1 MRPVAERSRSHVI
14 NHINAK
20 KGAFG
25 MIRKFIARQS
35 RHFTPV
41 LAVSALI
48 VILSS
53 ALCPSGSL
61 RAAEKRSLSGEVSGG
76 LSGGEYSVKTVLT
89 VPAGDTLSI
98 GAGAV
103 LYFEQLTGIDVR
115 GVLSVSGAL
124 GLPVVMTS
132 CGDTAG
138 AAQAFD
144 WNGVMTFGPDAAVFM
159 RYAVIGNSVYGVNI
173 GDTLSSVDLR
183 DVTFKNNGYAPLV
196 RGGEMVPVAADAP
209 VNVAWNITDAPP
221 PPTVKTAK
229 SPRKVGAKF
238 IVNVS
243 ALGVAAAGMTA
254 CYIGL
259 SNTSVYYKHY
269 VPEGNDGKL
278 SEYYEDKIRKNMTVS
293 ALGAIAAGVGLSCI
307 GVTLFF

>member
-1 MRPVAERSRSHVI
+1 
-14 NHINAK
+14 
-20 KGAFG
+20 
-25 MIRKFIARQS
+25 
-35 RHFTPV
+35 
-41 LAVSALI
+41 
-48 VILSS
+48 
-53 ALCPSGSL
+53 
-61 RAAEKRSLSGEVSGG
+61 
-76 LSGGEYSVKTVLT
+76 
-89 VPAGDTLSI
+89 
-98 GAGAV
+98 
-103 LYFEQLTGIDVR
+103 
-115 GVLSVSGAL
+115 
-124 GLPVVMTS
+124 
-132 CGDTAG
+132 
-138 AAQAFD
+138 
-144 WNGVMTFGPDAAVFM
+144 MTFGPDAAVFM

-183 DVTFKNNGYAPLV
+183 DVAFKNNGYAPLV

-209 VNVAWNITDAPP
+209 VNAAWNITDAPP

-269 VPEGNDGKL
+269 VPEGNGGKL
-278 SEYYEDKIRKNMTVS
+278 SEYYGDKIRKNMTVS
-293 ALGAIAAGVGLSCI
+293 AVGAVAAGVGLSCI